1 MRVFLAGGTGM
12 IGSRLVPHL
21 RQRGDSV
28 AVLTRRPD
36 AVRAAF
42 ADCTIVEGDPMKAGA
57 WMDAVADCEAVINL
71 AGENLTSRRWN
82 EAFKKMLID
91 SRVQSTGNLVQ
102 ALARNPRT
110 AAGQPKVLVNGSAI
124 GYYGFCG
131 DEELDET
138 SPAGTDFLARLCQE
152 WEKATHAGEAH
163 GLRVATIR
171 TGLVLGKE
179 AGPLSKLLTPFKM
192 GAGGPMGS
200 GKQWMSWIHGDDSV
214 GILLLALDNP
224 AATGPINGTA
234 PNPVTNKEF
243 GKVLGRVLH
252 RPSFMW
258 TPGFA
263 LRVGLGEVADLILTG
278 QRVLPKKA
286 LALGYVF
293 TFPTL
298 EEALRDVL
306 K

>member
-12 IGSRLVPHL
+12 IGSRLVPQL

-28 AVLTRRPD
+28 VLLTRRPD
-36 AVRAAF
+36 AVKGAF
-42 ADCTIVEGDPMKAGA
+42 ADCNVVAGDPMQPGP
-57 WMDAVADCEAVINL
+57 WTDAVADCEAVINL
-71 AGENLTSRRWN
+71 TGENLTGRRWN
-82 EAFKKMLID
+82 EAFKKMLVD
-91 SRVQSTGNLVQ
+91 SRVRSTGNLVL

-110 AAGQPKVLVNGSAI
+110 ASGQPKVLVNGSAI

-131 DEELDET
+131 DEELTET
-138 SPAGTDFLARLCQE
+138 SPPGNDFLARLCQE
-152 WEKATHAGEAH
+152 WEKAAQAAEAS
-163 GLRVATIR
+163 GVRVAIVR

-179 AGPLSKLLTPFKM
+179 GGPLSKLLTPFKM

-200 GKQWMSWIHGDDSV
+200 GKQWMSWIHGDDIV
-214 GILLLALDNP
+214 GILLLALDNT
-224 AATGPINGTA
+224 AATGPLNGTA

-263 LRVGLGEVADLILTG
+263 LRLGLGEVADLIVTG

-286 LALGYVF
+286 QALGYGF
-293 TFPTL
+293 KFPTL

>member
-12 IGSRLVPHL
+12 IGSRLVPRL

-28 AVLTRRPD
+28 VLLTRRPD
-36 AVRAAF
+36 AAGTAF
-42 ADCTIVEGDPMKAGA
+42 ADCTIVAGDPMKADS

-71 AGENLTSRRWN
+71 AGENLTARRWN
-82 EAFKKMLID
+82 EAFKKTVVA
-91 SRVQSTGNLVQ
+91 SRVQSTTNLVQ
-102 ALARNPRT
+102 ALARNART
-110 AAGQPKVLVNGSAI
+110 TNGRPKVLVNSSAI

-131 DEELDET
+131 DEELTET
-138 SPAGTDFLARLCQE
+138 SPPGTDFLARLCQE
-152 WEKATHAGEAH
+152 WEKAARAGEAQ
-163 GLRVATIR
+163 GVRVAIIR

-200 GKQWMSWIHGDDSV
+200 GKQWMSWIHGDDIV
-214 GILLLALDNP
+214 GILLLALDN
-224 AATGPINGTA
+224 AGATGPINGTA

-263 LRVGLGEVADLILTG
+263 LRLGLGEVADLIVTG

-286 LALGYVF
+286 LALGYAF
-293 TFPTL
+293 KFPTL